1 MKISQKQASLLAG
14 EVLRQLKK
22 ANTFEVSAH
31 TVAKLEEWKDK
42 ADSLLLVCKKADE
55 AYVRHESDLKKI
67 TGGHPGIYGNNT
79 VSQIVEKLKQKETP
93 SLSSIED
100 KIILESM
107 FASEDDMEKF
117 VATIV
122 KKFTKRKTVPQNN

>member
-22 ANTFEVSAH
+22 QNTFEVSEH
-31 TVAKLEEWKDK
+31 TVARLEDWKEK
-42 ADSLLLVCKKADE
+42 ADGLLLVCKKADD
-55 AYVRHESDLKKI
+55 AYSKHESDLKKI
-67 TGGHPGIYGNNT
+67 TNNHNSIYGNYSVN
-79 VSQIVEKLKQKETP
+79 QMVEKLKQRDTP
-93 SLSSIED
+93 SLSAIQD

-117 VATIV
+117 VSTIV
-122 KKFTKRKTVPQNN
+122 KKFTKRKPATA

>member
-22 ANTFEVSAH
+22 ANTFEVPAH
-31 TVAKLEEWKDK
+31 TVAKLEDWKDK
-42 ADSLLLVCKKADE
+42 ANALLLICKNADD
-55 AYVRHESDLKKI
+55 AYKRHESELKKI
-67 TGGHPGIYGNNT
+67 TNNHHNIYGNCT
-79 VSQIVEKLKQKETP
+79 VNQMVERLQQKETP

-117 VATIV
+117 VASIV
-122 KKFTKRKTVPQNN
+122 KKFTKKKSFSIN

>member
-22 ANTFEVSAH
+22 ANTFEVPAH
-31 TVAKLEEWKDK
+31 TVAKLEDWKDK
-42 ADSLLLVCKKADE
+42 ADALLLSCKKADDAYSKHE
-55 AYVRHESDLKKI
+55 AELKKI
-67 TGGHPGIYGNNT
+67 TNNYPNIYGSNT
-79 VSQIVEKLKQKETP
+79 VSQMVEKLRQREVP

-117 VATIV
+117 VASIV
-122 KKFTKRKTVPQNN
+122 KKFTKKKSFSIN